1 MPIRDKTGPAGEG
14 AMTGRRLGDCGNTNT
29 SFDRPGQGRGRG
41 RGFNRMNYRVNTS
54 DVKTNLEEEKKYLQ
68 NRLDEINK
76 K

>member
-1 MPIRDKTGPAGEG
+1 MPIRDKTGPNGEG

-29 SFDRPGQGRGRG
+29 PFSRPGQGRGRG
-41 RGFNRMNYRVNTS
+41 RGFNRVNNSVNTFS
-54 DVKTNLEEEKKYLQ
+54 RSTNLEEEKKYLQ